1 MTAVIYAR
9 YSSDNQREES
19 IEGQIRECTAY
30 AEKNGITVIKHYID
44 RAFSAKTDNRPE
56 FQQMIKD
63 SGKKLF
69 DVVLVWKFD
78 RFARNR
84 FDSAN
89 YKMILKKNGVHLISV
104 MEPIAEGSQGIL
116 VETLLEGMAEYYSA
130 ELSEKVI
137 RGQTENAL
145 KGKCTGGT
153 GTIGY
158 KIDGDKFYHLD
169 PLTSPLVLEAFQRY
183 DNGDKMVEIVN
194 FLNDKGV
201 RNMLGG
207 KMTHS
212 SVNTM
217 LKNRRY
223 IGELSFRDI
232 VVPEAIPVIV
242 PKDLFDRVQK
252 RMDKNKRA
260 PACGKADEEY
270 LLTTKLFC
278 GKCGALMFGES
289 GTSATGRTYYY
300 YKCANVKRRKG
311 CNKKTVQK
319 DWLEDLVVR
328 ETMKLI
334 QDDAVIDK
342 IVQLVMD
349 VQNQENTM
357 IPLLEKQ
364 LREVNKKLDNLMK
377 AIEDGLYTR
386 TTKERL
392 EALEIQKDEL
402 TAKIADEKLKKPSFN
417 EDFIRFWLLKF
428 RKFDI
433 SQKKQRKA
441 LIEIFVNAIFL
452 YDDRM
457 LITFNYKDGTQTV
470 RFEDTLTADDTK
482 EKSSDLSSLAGG
494 EPLLIENE
502 KVIDKILQFCK
513 EHKTTVHITTNGSF
527 LSYYLKKFIINRRF
541 ISGIYPTIDS
551 MALNYMTRYDLDPSR
566 NNTNETFK
574 LLCCIKTLLHYG
586 IHVDLGTNID
596 RHNHKEIWNTLDDLK
611 KLQLL
616 QDKNFAWTIGRVDDR
631 LYETNFP
638 DIMMESE
645 ILAELQSKPLPDN
658 VHAAFLKTCYNFADK
673 MGLKLNLREH
683 KQTHSYCW
691 STSSS
696 SNVFYVDM
704 NLKTYRC
711 TCTVGRSRYSL
722 FDFSYE
728 NLTNYRPVAVT
739 CNSYAECKDC
749 KIGGFCGGGC
759 QLSHQIDFKKCCTYE
774 EEVFSHFMKTL
785 FIPYIKSKYNEVNQN
800 ERKAENRCT

>member
-158 KIDGDKFYHLD
+158 KIDEDKFYHLD
-169 PLTSPLVLEAFQRY
+169 PLTAPLVLEAFQRY
-183 DNGDKMVEIVN
+183 DNGGKMVEIVN

-232 VVPEAIPVIV
+232 VVPDAIPTIVPKDLFDRFARNRFDSANYKMILKKNGVHLIIV

-252 RMDKNKRA
+252 RLDKNKRA

-278 GKCGALMFGES
+278 GKCGTLMFGES

-319 DWLEDLVVR
+319 EWLEDLVVQ

-349 VQNQENTM
+349 VQNQENTT

-392 EALEIQKDEL
+392 EALESQKDEL
-402 TAKIADEKLKKPSFN
+402 TVKIADEKLKKPSFN
-417 EDFIRFWLLKF
+417 EDFIRFWLMKF

-470 RFEDTLTADDTK
+470 RFEDTLTTDSVE
-482 EKSSDLSSLAGG
+482 EKSSDLSSSAG
-494 EPLLIENE
+494 P
-502 KVIDKILQFCK
+502 
-513 EHKTTVHITTNGSF
+513 
-527 LSYYLKKFIINRRF
+527 
-541 ISGIYPTIDS
+541 
-551 MALNYMTRYDLDPSR
+551 
-566 NNTNETFK
+566 
-574 LLCCIKTLLHYG
+574 
-586 IHVDLGTNID
+586 
-596 RHNHKEIWNTLDDLK
+596 
-611 KLQLL
+611 
-616 QDKNFAWTIGRVDDR
+616 
-631 LYETNFP
+631 
-638 DIMMESE
+638 
-645 ILAELQSKPLPDN
+645 
-658 VHAAFLKTCYNFADK
+658 
-673 MGLKLNLREH
+673 
-683 KQTHSYCW
+683 
-691 STSSS
+691 
-696 SNVFYVDM
+696 
-704 NLKTYRC
+704 
-711 TCTVGRSRYSL
+711 
-722 FDFSYE
+722 
-728 NLTNYRPVAVT
+728 
-739 CNSYAECKDC
+739 
-749 KIGGFCGGGC
+749 
-759 QLSHQIDFKKCCTYE
+759 
-774 EEVFSHFMKTL
+774 
-785 FIPYIKSKYNEVNQN
+785 
-800 ERKAENRCT
+800 